1 MPTTIK
7 MCLMP
12 GWPHSAA
19 VAAASAG
26 VANPGEAA
34 PPASPANGPP
44 VNQAMPAPQHQPVDQ
59 ALLASQHQ
67 ANAAIE
73 YYKSAQPGAEEQEM
87 LDDAGL

>member
-1 MPTTIK
+1 MATAAAA
-7 MCLMP
+7 
-12 GWPHSAA
+12 AA

-59 ALLASQHQ
+59 ALLASQRQ
-67 ANAAIE
+67 ANEAIA
-73 YYKSAQPGAEEQEM
+73 YYEPAQPGAETEEQEM
-87 LDDAGL
+87 LDEAGL